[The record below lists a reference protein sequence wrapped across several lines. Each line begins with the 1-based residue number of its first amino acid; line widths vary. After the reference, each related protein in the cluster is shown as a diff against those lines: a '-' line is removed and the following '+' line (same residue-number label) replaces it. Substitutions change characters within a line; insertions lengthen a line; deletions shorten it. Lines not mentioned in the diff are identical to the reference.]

1 MIVVTGA
8 SGQLGRLVIHSLL
21 KRVPASQIV
30 AAVRNP
36 TRVADLAQLGVQVRQ
51 ADYSQPDSLIGA
63 FAGAQKVLLI
73 SSSEV
78 GQRVAQHA
86 AVIAAAKQAGVALLA
101 YTSLLHADSSPL
113 GLAAEHQ
120 QTEQLIRDS
129 GLAHVILRNGWYTEN
144 YLAAIPAALAHGV
157 LLGSAGEGRI
167 ASAARADYAEAAA
180 VVLTTP
186 QRSGALYELAGDEA
200 YTLAQLAEEVARVSG
215 QHVVYQDLPEADY
228 RAALLGAGLPEG
240 VASLLADS
248 DKGASQGGLFD
259 DSHQLSTLIARP
271 TTAWRSLV
279 AEVVNG

>member
-8 SGQLGRLVIHSLL
+8 SGQLGRLVIDSLL

-36 TRVADLAQLGVQVRQ
+36 ASVADLAQLGVQVRQ
-51 ADYSQPDSLIGA
+51 ADYTQPASLITA
-63 FAGAQKVLLI
+63 FAGAQKLLLI

-86 AVIAAAKQAGVALLA
+86 AVITAAKQAGVELLA
-101 YTSLLHADSSPL
+101 YTSILHADRSPL
-113 GLAAEHQ
+113 ALAAEHQ

-129 GLAHVILRNGWYTEN
+129 GLTHVLLRNGWYTEN
-144 YLAAIPAALAHGV
+144 YLASLPAALAHGV

-186 QRSGALYELAGDEA
+186 QTSGAIYELAGDEA
-200 YTLAQLAEEVARVSG
+200 YTLSQLAAEVTKLSG
-215 QHVVYQDLPEADY
+215 KEVVYQDLPEAEY
-228 RAALLGAGLPEG
+228 GAALQSVGLPEG
-240 VASLLADS
+240 LASLLADS
-248 DKGASQGGLFD
+248 DRGASQGGLFD

-271 TTAWRSLV
+271 TTAWRRLV
-279 AEVVNG
+279 AEALKG

>member
-21 KRVPASQIV
+21 KRIPASQIV

-36 TRVADLAQLGVQVRQ
+36 ASVGDLAQLGVQVRQ
-51 ADYSQPDSLIGA
+51 ADYTQPASLSTA
-63 FAGAQKVLLI
+63 FAGAQKLLLI

-86 AVIAAAKQAGVALLA
+86 AVITAAKQAGVALLA

-144 YLAAIPAALAHGV
+144 YLAAIPVALAHGV

-180 VVLTTP
+180 VVLTTTQP
-186 QRSGALYELAGDEA
+186 ANVIYELAGDEA
-200 YTLAQLAEEVARVSG
+200 YTLAQLAAEVSKVSG
-215 QHVVYQDLPEADY
+215 KSVVYQDLPEADY
-228 RAALLGAGLPEG
+228 RAALLNAGLPEG
-240 VASLLADS
+240 LASLLADS
-248 DKGASQGGLFD
+248 DKGASQGALFD
-259 DSHQLSTLIARP
+259 DSHQLGALIARP

-279 AEVVNG
+279 AEAVNG

>member
-36 TRVADLAQLGVQVRQ
+36 ASVADLAQLGVQVRQ
-51 ADYSQPDSLIGA
+51 ADYTQPDSLISA
-63 FAGAQKVLLI
+63 FAGAQKLLLI

-86 AVIAAAKQAGVALLA
+86 AVISAAKQAGVELLA
-101 YTSLLHADSSPL
+101 YTSILHADRSPL
-113 GLAAEHQ
+113 ALAAEHQ

-129 GLAHVILRNGWYTEN
+129 GLAHVLLRNGWYTEN
-144 YLAAIPAALAHGV
+144 YLASLPAALAHGV

-186 QRSGALYELAGDEA
+186 QTPGAIYELAGDEA
-200 YTLAQLAEEVARVSG
+200 YTLAQLAAEVAKLSG
-215 QHVVYQDLPEADY
+215 KGVVYQDLPEAEY
-228 RAALLGAGLPEG
+228 SAALQSVGLPEG
-240 VASLLADS
+240 FASLLADS

-271 TTAWRSLV
+271 TTDWRRMV
-279 AEVVNG
+279 AEALKG

>member
-36 TRVADLAQLGVQVRQ
+36 SRVADLAQLGVQVRQ

-101 YTSLLHADSSPL
+101 YTSLLHADHSPL

-157 LLGSAGEGRI
+157 LLGCAGEGRI

-180 VVLTTP
+180 VALTTP
-186 QRSGALYELAGDEA
+186 QRSGALYELAGDAA
-200 YTLAQLAEEVARVSG
+200 YTLAQLAAEVAKASG
-215 QHVVYQDLPEADY
+215 KPVVYQEMSEADY
-228 RAALLGAGLPEG
+228 RAALLGVGLPDG
-240 VASLLADS
+240 LASLLADS
-248 DKGASQGGLFD
+248 DRGASQGGLFD
-259 DSHQLSTLIARP
+259 DSHQLSQLIARP
-271 TTAWRSLV
+271 TTEWRSLV
-279 AEVVNG
+279 AEAVRG

>member
-21 KRVPASQIV
+21 KRIPASQIV

-36 TRVADLAQLGVQVRQ
+36 ASVADLAQLGVQVRQ
-51 ADYSQPDSLIGA
+51 ADYNQPASLVSA
-63 FAGAQKVLLI
+63 FAGAHKLLLI
-73 SSSEV
+73 SSSEI

-86 AVIAAAKQAGVALLA
+86 AVITAAKQAGVELLA

-186 QRSGALYELAGDEA
+186 QPANVIYELAGDEA
-200 YTLAQLAEEVARVSG
+200 YTLSQLAEEVSKVSG
-215 QHVVYQDLPEADY
+215 KAVVYQDLPEAEY
-228 RAALLGAGLPEG
+228 SAALQSVGLPQG
-240 VASLLADS
+240 LASLLADS
-248 DKGASQGGLFD
+248 DSGASQSGLFA
-259 DSHQLSTLIARP
+259 DSHQLSALIARP
-271 TTAWRSLV
+271 TTDWRRLV
-279 AEVVNG
+279 AEVLKG

>member
-21 KRVPASQIV
+21 KRIPASQIV

-36 TRVADLAQLGVQVRQ
+36 ASVADLAQLGVQVRQ
-51 ADYSQPDSLIGA
+51 ADYNQPASLVSA
-63 FAGAQKVLLI
+63 FAGAQKLLLI
-73 SSSEV
+73 SSSEI

-86 AVIAAAKQAGVALLA
+86 AVITAAKQAGVELLA

-180 VVLTTP
+180 VVLTTTQP
-186 QRSGALYELAGDEA
+186 ANVIYELAGDEA
-200 YTLAQLAEEVARVSG
+200 YTLSQLAAEVSRVSG
-215 QHVVYQDLPEADY
+215 KSVVYQDLPEADY
-228 RAALLGAGLPEG
+228 SAALLGVGLPEG
-240 VASLLADS
+240 LASLLADS
-248 DKGASQGGLFD
+248 DMGASQGGLFD
-259 DSHQLSTLIARP
+259 DSHQLGTLIARP

-279 AEVVNG
+279 AEAVKG

>member
-36 TRVADLAQLGVQVRQ
+36 TRVDDLAQLGVQVRQ

-228 RAALLGAGLPEG
+228 RAALLGVGLPEG

>member
-21 KRVPASQIV
+21 KRIPASQIV

-36 TRVADLAQLGVQVRQ
+36 ASVADLAQLGVQVRQ
-51 ADYSQPDSLIGA
+51 ADYNQPASLVSA
-63 FAGAQKVLLI
+63 FAGAQKLLLI
-73 SSSEV
+73 SSSEI

-86 AVIAAAKQAGVALLA
+86 AVITAAKQAGVELLA

-186 QRSGALYELAGDEA
+186 QPANVIYELAGDEA
-200 YTLAQLAEEVARVSG
+200 YTLSQLAEEVSKVSG
-215 QHVVYQDLPEADY
+215 KTVVYQDLPEAEY
-228 RAALLGAGLPEG
+228 SAALQDAGLPEG
-240 VASLLADS
+240 LARLLADS
-248 DKGASQGGLFD
+248 DRGVSQGWLFD
-259 DSHQLSTLIARP
+259 GSHQLSALIARP

-279 AEVVNG
+279 TEAVKG